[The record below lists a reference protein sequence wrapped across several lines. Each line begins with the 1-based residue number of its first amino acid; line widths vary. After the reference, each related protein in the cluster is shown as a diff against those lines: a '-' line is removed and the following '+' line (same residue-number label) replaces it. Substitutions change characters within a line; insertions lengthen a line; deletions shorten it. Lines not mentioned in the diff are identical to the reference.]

1 MFAKSS
7 IATAAHI
14 VVTTS
19 TTYLHK
25 SSESIIYLR
34 QLKQNKKKNVILGS
48 HWMFVCLFV
57 TLYLQLSLLRI
68 TIVSE
73 SSFYNCKMHK
83 RVKRKLDLKKG
94 RVKKHK
100 RQKLI
105 KAGRRDKREQIQFS
119 HLWSNLHGNPLCLHR
134 AVCELWHW
142 LTLLPQFAPA

>member
-1 MFAKSS
+1 
-7 IATAAHI
+7 
-14 VVTTS
+14 
-19 TTYLHK
+19 
-25 SSESIIYLR
+25 
-34 QLKQNKKKNVILGS
+34 
-48 HWMFVCLFV
+48 MFVCLFV

-119 HLWSNLHGNPLCLHR
+119 HL
-134 AVCELWHW
+134 
-142 LTLLPQFAPA
+142 